1 MSYILN
7 KTDGT
12 ILVDLIDGALDT
24 DTTSLTL
31 VGRNYSGFGEFI
43 NENYIKLLE
52 NFSNGNSPANP
63 LTGQLWWDTSDS
75 RLKVFNGANF
85 QAAGGP
91 FVQSS
96 QPAMVAGDL
105 WINSFTKQLSFYDGT
120 TSYLA
125 GPGYTKQQGKSG
137 WVTETVLDTLSRYR
151 TILSLYIGTPETLA
165 GTGTRVAVVSNLEFT
180 PASGTSIPG
189 LIGPVKKGINLIEPN
204 TFIFRG
210 TSDRAI
216 NLLKSDGTLTNADAF
231 LSSVS
236 DSTTT
241 GSIVVQNSNGI
252 IIGPNDNQVLKIV
265 GNSFVTENQRLDD
278 DYKIRVKSSAAGSLI
293 VDALTVDTSALKMG
307 IFNGAPEYT
316 LDVNGDLRVTGN
328 LLVQGSSSSFEIST
342 LRVLDKNIELALLDD
357 STEGDDTVA
366 DGAGI
371 IVRSTSGSKDLLWQQ
386 SSSSWTSN
394 QHFNLNTGR
403 TYRIN
408 GSTVLTA
415 TALGS
420 GVETATGLRLLGTL
434 DTLDVGN
441 TNIESNTITTTG
453 SGLLITS
460 ADHITI
466 TNNKKITGLAY
477 ATNNTD
483 AASKLYVDQTVAA
496 AAIAFSLDVTGL
508 NNTQVAAIINDLVP
522 ASTVAEGTIA
532 RIHGTSLTGASVSGI
547 DIGAVATIEYI
558 AVDRAPG
565 TQNEAVVRDIGFTDA
580 TGLVNVVITRTLTQ
594 YVVLAGAWTYD
605 TNLVSS
611 V

>member
-12 ILVDLIDGALDT
+12 ILVDLIDGSVDT

-52 NFSNGNSPANP
+52 NFSNSNSPANP
-63 LTGQLWWDTSDS
+63 LTGQLWWDTAEA
-75 RLKVFNGANF
+75 RLKVFNGARF

-91 FVQSS
+91 FVQST

-105 WINSFTKQLSFYDGT
+105 WINSFTKQLNFYDGT

-125 GPGYTKQQGKSG
+125 GPGYTNQQGKSG
-137 WVTETVLDTLSRYR
+137 WITETVLDTLNRYR
-151 TILSLYIGTPETLA
+151 TILSLYVGTPETLT
-165 GTGTRVAVVSNLEFT
+165 GTGTRVAVVSNIEFT
-180 PASGTSIPG
+180 PADGNTIPG
-189 LIGPVKKGINLIEPN
+189 IIGKIKKGINLIEPDS
-204 TFIFRG
+204 FIFRG
-210 TSDRAI
+210 IADRAV
-216 NLLKSDGTLTNADAF
+216 NLLRSDGSLTNADAF
-231 LSSVS
+231 LSSVA

-241 GSIVVQNSNGI
+241 GSIVIQNSNGI
-252 IIGPNDNQVLKIV
+252 IIGPNDNQSLKIV

-293 VDALTVDTSALKMG
+293 VDALTIDSSALKMG
-307 IFNGAPEYT
+307 VFNGAPEYT
-316 LDVNGDLRVTGN
+316 LDVGGDLRVSGN
-328 LLVQGSSSSFEIST
+328 LLVEGASSSFEVST

-366 DGAGI
+366 NGAGI

-394 QHFNLNTGR
+394 QNFNLNSGR

-408 GSTVLTA
+408 GSTVLSA

-420 GVETATGLRLLGTL
+420 SVETATGLRLLGTL

-441 TNIESNTITTTG
+441 TNIEGNTITTTG
-453 SGLLITS
+453 SGLQITS

-483 AASKLYVDQTVAA
+483 AASKIYVDEKVAG
-496 AAIAFSLDVTGL
+496 AAIAFALDVTGL
-508 NNTQVAAIINDLVP
+508 NNTQVATIINDLVP
-522 ASTVAEGTIA
+522 ASTVAEGTVA
-532 RIHGTSLTGASVSGI
+532 RIHGTSIVGATVTGI
-547 DIGAVATIEYI
+547 DVGAVATIEYI

-580 TGLVNVVITRTLTQ
+580 TGTVNVSITRTLTQ
-594 YVVLAGAWTYD
+594 YIVSSGAWIYD
-605 TNLVSS
+605 TDLVSS